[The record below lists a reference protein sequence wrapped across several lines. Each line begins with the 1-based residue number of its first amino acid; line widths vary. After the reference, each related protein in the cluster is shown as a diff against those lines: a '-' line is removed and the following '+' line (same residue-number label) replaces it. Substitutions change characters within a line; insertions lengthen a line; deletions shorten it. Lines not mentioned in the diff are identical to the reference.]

1 MRRPVIIGAGING
14 LTAAFYL
21 ARAGT
26 RPLVV
31 EARETVGGAAELAHA
46 MGPLPPAVVR
56 DMRLASRV
64 EFIRRDAR
72 LIALQPDGPALTFYT
87 DAARTSEAIRQHSSR
102 DAEKYGEFCATLER
116 VGAFVA
122 RLADMTPPSIDAPS
136 AAELWNLLKAGRHFR
151 ALGKKDAFRLLRWGP
166 MAAADFVDEWFE
178 TDVLQAAIAARGIFG
193 MSQGPWSAGT
203 TAALLLHTAHDRA
216 PGGSTIGTK
225 GGFTALTRAM
235 RDAACEAGA
244 EVRVGAPVVRIIM
257 RDNHVAGVALED
269 GSEIAAATVISGADP
284 RRTFLSLIDPLELD
298 PTFLAKVRNY
308 RSIGSVA
315 KVKLTLGAI
324 PSWVGAP
331 AAGDFS
337 GRIHIGPGIDYLE
350 RAFDAA
356 KYGEISAQP
365 YLDLAIPSLGDPS
378 LAPDGK
384 HRMWVHVQ
392 FAPYR
397 LAGTRSW
404 DDERGV
410 LLKRV
415 VDTIARYA
423 PGFASLI
430 EDQDVLTPVDLERR
444 YGLTG
449 GHILHGEPSL
459 DQLFVTRP
467 FLGHAQYRGPIAG
480 LYLCGAGTHPGGG
493 LAGAS
498 GRNAAREVLK
508 DLKPV

>member
-1 MRRPVIIGAGING
+1 MRPLIIGAGLNG

-21 ARAGT
+21 ARAGM
-26 RPLVV
+26 RPLVL
-31 EARETVGGAAELAHA
+31 EARETIGGAAELAHA
-46 MGPLPPAVVR
+46 MGPLPPDVVR
-56 DMRLASRV
+56 DMQLASRV
-64 EFIRRDAR
+64 EFIRPDPR

-102 DAEKYGEFCATLER
+102 DAGKYGELCATLER

-122 RLADMTPPSIDAPS
+122 RLADMTPPSIDQPA

-151 ALGKKDAFRLLRWGP
+151 AFGKKDAFRLLRWGP
-166 MAAADFVDEWFE
+166 MAVADFAGEWFE
-178 TDVLQAAIAARGIFG
+178 TDVLQAVIAARGIFG
-193 MSQGPWSAGT
+193 LSQGPWSAGT
-203 TAALLLHTAHDRA
+203 TAALLLNTAHDRA
-216 PGGSTIGTK
+216 PGGSTINAK
-225 GGFTALTRAM
+225 GGFTALCRAM

-244 EVRVGAPVVRIIM
+244 EVRVGAPVARIIV

-269 GSEIAAATVISGADP
+269 GAEIAAPMVISGADP

-315 KVKLTLGAI
+315 KVNLTLGAV
-324 PSWVGAP
+324 PSWRGVAAP
-331 AAGDFS
+331 ADFT
-337 GRIHIGPGIDYLE
+337 GRIHIGPDVDYLE

-365 YLDLAIPSLGDPS
+365 YLDLAIPSIGDPS

-384 HRMWVHVQ
+384 HLMCVHVQ
-392 FAPYR
+392 FAPYK
-397 LAGTRSW
+397 LAGTRRW
-404 DDERGV
+404 DDEREV

-415 VDTIARYA
+415 VETIGRYA

-430 EDQDVLTPVDLERR
+430 EDHDVVTPVDLERR

-467 FLGHAQYRGPIAG
+467 FLGHAQYRGPIPG

-493 LAGAS
+493 LAGAC

-508 DLKPV
+508 DPKPV